1 MWAIILLSTW
11 GAMAVI
17 GLLCYCFGKSKANA
31 PDTQVAAG
39 DVRDDTMHS
48 YVSLAAGYSADQ
60 EMTIE
65 PGQPTPS
72 STPTTAVDAM
82 SAHMSLNSNTSR
94 GRNVIPLVRR

>member
-11 GAMAVI
+11 GAMAAI
-17 GLLCYCFGKSKANA
+17 GLLCYCFGKSKSNA

-48 YVSLAAGYSADQ
+48 YVSLAAGYSA

-72 STPTTAVDAM
+72 STPTMAGDAM
-82 SAHMSLNSNTSR
+82 SAHMSLNLNTSR